1 MLPGKQM
8 KRWSFEKQS
17 LSQRSDPPVARAAD
31 ERFPPPSPASIAR
44 NSRENPR
51 RGEHGTREDRQRGG
65 VRQKRS
71 GDEEQDEE

>member
-1 MLPGKQM
+1 M

-44 NSRENPR
+44 NSRENL
-51 RGEHGTREDRQRGG
+51 RGGEQGRDSGRQIDVGSETKEDRR
-65 VRQKRS
+65 
-71 GDEEQDEE
+71 